1 MPSRRPSAPSQAAS
15 RPSITAFRSASEN
28 ARRPSGFP
36 DASIGATRFSIVA
49 THSSPI
55 PEKRVRIAGAPT
67 TMPSKYVGW
76 RCAISMPSRPPV
88 EQPMKY
94 ACAAGRP

>member
-15 RPSITAFRSASEN
+15 RPSITVFRSASEN

-36 DASIGATRFSIVA
+36 DASSGATRFSIVA

-67 TMPSKYVGW
+67 TMPSK
-76 RCAISMPSRPPV
+76 
-88 EQPMKY
+88 
-94 ACAAGRP
+94 

>member
-1 MPSRRPSAPSQAAS
+1 M
-15 RPSITAFRSASEN
+15 TAFRSASEN

-36 DASIGATRFSIVA
+36 DASFGATRFSIVA

-67 TMPSKYVGW
+67 TTPSKYVG
-76 RCAISMPSRPPV
+76 
-88 EQPMKY
+88 
-94 ACAAGRP
+94 

>member
-1 MPSRRPSAPSQAAS
+1 MPSRRPSAASQAAS
-15 RPSITAFRSASEN
+15 RPSITVFRSASEN

-36 DASIGATRFSIVA
+36 DASSGATRFSIVA

-67 TMPSKYVGW
+67 TTPSKYVG
-76 RCAISMPSRPPV
+76 
-88 EQPMKY
+88 
-94 ACAAGRP
+94 